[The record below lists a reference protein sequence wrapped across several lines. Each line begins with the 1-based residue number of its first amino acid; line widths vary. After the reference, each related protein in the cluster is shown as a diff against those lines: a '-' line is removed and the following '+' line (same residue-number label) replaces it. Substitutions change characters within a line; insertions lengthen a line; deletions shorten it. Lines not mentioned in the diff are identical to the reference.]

1 MIRKEKHL
9 IECPCPRAKRFEI
22 VLQYEDGKR
31 KGSKTRELQCPYCED
46 LLTVELP
53 GTVVQ
58 SEQVFRS
65 MKKMDEGQEQ

>member
-9 IECPCPRAKRFEI
+9 IECPCKRARQFEI

-31 KGSKTRELQCPYCED
+31 KGSKTRELKCPYCED

-65 MKKMDEGQEQ
+65 MKKMDDT